1 MPARLA
7 FEHLIH
13 QITVWT
19 RAEKS
24 KQQGEGH
31 IGCILFDFCFSFR
44 SVLFAELTFLSDNSK
59 TVFWVFFFLFFGNGY
74 PALYL
79 NLPALIKKKK
89 KKVPLDIKKKE
100 KRTHLYWVYLGEVDI
115 YSVDLWW
122 HSRLGKALFFL
133 CSPTHYSFSVIST
146 PVTKKVLTDAWK
158 SQAAAVL
165 GQQTFAETARLSPF
179 VLP

>member
-59 TVFWVFFFLFFGNGY
+59 TVFWVFFFSFFWKW
-74 PALYL
+74 LSSFVSKSTSL
-79 NLPALIKKKK
+79 DKKKK
-89 KKVPLDIKKKE
+89 SLWILKKKE

-115 YSVDLWW
+115 YSIDLWW
-122 HSRLGKALFFL
+122 HSCLGKALFFL

-146 PVTKKVLTDAWK
+146 PITKKVLTDAWK
-158 SQAAAVL
+158 SQAAAAL
-165 GQQTFAETARLSPF
+165 GQQNFAETARLSPF